1 MKRIIMLA
9 ASLALAAPLYAQNVA
24 TVNGKAI
31 TQESVD
37 QFVKLLVSQGQGAT
51 DTPQLREQ
59 VKEELINRQ
68 IMVQAAEK
76 AGLTKDPTVA
86 IQLELSRQGILAQAL
101 MADYVKKNPI
111 TDAIAKAEYDKLKK
125 AEDGKFEYN
134 VRHILVDDEK
144 LANDMHAKLKAKSA
158 KFADLAKQSKDTGSA
173 DKGGDLGWAP
183 NTNYVEPFAKAVA
196 ATKKGQLASAP
207 VQSQYGWHVIEV
219 IDVRPIEFPPFEQV
233 RPQLEE
239 MMKQTALTTFQAELR
254 GSATIK

>member
-24 TVNGKAI
+24 TVNGKPI

-76 AGLTKDPTVA
+76 AGIAKDPTVA

-101 MADYVKKNPI
+101 MSDYVKKNPI

-144 LANDMHAKLKAKSA
+144 LANDMQAKSA

>member
-1 MKRIIMLA
+1 
-9 ASLALAAPLYAQNVA
+9 
-24 TVNGKAI
+24 
-31 TQESVD
+31 
-37 QFVKLLVSQGQGAT
+37 
-51 DTPQLREQ
+51 LREQ

-76 AGLTKDPTVA
+76 AGIAKDPTVA

-173 DKGGDLGWAP
+173 EKGGDLGWAP

-196 ATKKGQLASAP
+196 ATKKGQLATAP

>member
-1 MKRIIMLA
+1 
-9 ASLALAAPLYAQNVA
+9 
-24 TVNGKAI
+24 
-31 TQESVD
+31 
-37 QFVKLLVSQGQGAT
+37 
-51 DTPQLREQ
+51 
-59 VKEELINRQ
+59 
-68 IMVQAAEK
+68 
-76 AGLTKDPTVA
+76 
-86 IQLELSRQGILAQAL
+86 

-144 LANDMHAKLKAKSA
+144 LANDMQAKLKAKSA